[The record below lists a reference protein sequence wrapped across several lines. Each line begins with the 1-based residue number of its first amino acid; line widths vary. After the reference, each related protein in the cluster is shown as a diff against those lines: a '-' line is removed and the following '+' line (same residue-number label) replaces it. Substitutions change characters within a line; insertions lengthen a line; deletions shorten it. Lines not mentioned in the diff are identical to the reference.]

1 MGSSP
6 EPQFF
11 NIIND
16 ELRGASDH
24 HQVTDP
30 RTEEPLWP
38 CPVATTQDFEDAVT
52 AARNAFPA
60 WSKSTVAERQA
71 VLVKL
76 AEGLKENRQELEE
89 IVMKETGKTVS
100 DHLSSCI
107 GRRATH
113 IKHRLSWPRSRLMP
127 A

>member
-1 MGSSP
+1 MGSTT
-6 EPQFF
+6 ETQFF

-16 ELRGASDH
+16 ELRGSSES

-38 CPVATTQDFEDAVT
+38 CPIATTDDFEEAVT

-60 WSKSTVAERQA
+60 WSRSTVAERQA

-76 AEGLKENRQELEE
+76 ADNIKEHSQELME
-89 IVMKETGKTVS
+89 IVMKETGKSVRNIL
-100 DHLSSCI
+100 H
-107 GRRATH
+107 
-113 IKHRLSWPRSRLMP
+113 PRNSHP